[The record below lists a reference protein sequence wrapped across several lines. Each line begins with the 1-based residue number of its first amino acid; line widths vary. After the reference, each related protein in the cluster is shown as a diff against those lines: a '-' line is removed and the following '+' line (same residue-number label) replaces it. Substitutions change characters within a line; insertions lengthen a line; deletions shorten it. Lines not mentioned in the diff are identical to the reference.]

1 MPPAEENRYT
11 AGELARV
18 AASVRRAAR
27 GLRYSQVLVTSRAR
41 AAFLDQARLALGFDA
56 GTMQTLQ
63 RDRRALRRLFGDE
76 LADFLHV
83 RTGDQD
89 DRFEWAFQARGRRGF
104 AVEFGDILERMEAW
118 R

>member
-1 MPPAEENRYT
+1 
-11 AGELARV
+11 
-18 AASVRRAAR
+18 
-27 GLRYSQVLVTSRAR
+27 
-41 AAFLDQARLALGFDA
+41 
-56 GTMQTLQ
+56 MQTLQ

-83 RTGDQD
+83 RTGDLD